1 MFININYAHDFSEVA
16 QQVEK
21 INSSDN
27 AKASDMTA
35 HIFQIDPTVT
45 LDNGDHPVTATTLN
59 EFGSWV
65 LAEPTGDF
73 EDSYKNNEDF
83 HSIFH
88 LMQSDDDSK
97 TPAPFFDFTPEI
109 FSMVEDLY
117 REVNILNSLEDS
129 SVIGV
134 IYSND
139 SINGNPLF
147 VIRFDEEANSTAVE
161 VFDIKYSK

>member
-1 MFININYAHDFSEVA
+1 MIIDINHAHDFSEVA

-27 AKASDMTA
+27 AKAADMTS

-45 LDNGDHPVTATTLN
+45 LNNGDHPVVATTLN
-59 EFGSWV
+59 EFGAWV

-97 TPAPFFDFTPEI
+97 TPAPFFDFTPEL
-109 FSMVEDLY
+109 FSMVEDIY
-117 REVNILNSLEDS
+117 REVNSLENN

-134 IYSND
+134 VYSND
-139 SINGNPLF
+139 SIKGNPLF
-147 VIRFDEEANSTAVE
+147 VIRFDDNTNSTMVE

>member
-21 INSSDN
+21 INTSDN
-27 AKASDMTA
+27 AKISDMTA

-59 EFGSWV
+59 EFGAWV

-73 EDSYKNNEDF
+73 EESYKNNEDF

-88 LMQSDDDSK
+88 LMQSDDESK
-97 TPAPFFDFTPEI
+97 TPAPFFDFTHEL
-109 FSMVEDLY
+109 FSMVEDVY
-117 REVNILNSLEDS
+117 REVDSLEDS

-139 SINGNPLF
+139 SIKGNPLF
-147 VIRFDEEANSTAVE
+147 VIHFDEDANKAAAE

>member
-1 MFININYAHDFSEVA
+1 MIIDIDYAQDFSEVA

-27 AKASDMTA
+27 AKVADMTA
-35 HIFQIDPTVT
+35 HIFQIDPTVS
-45 LDNGDHPVTATTLN
+45 LDNGDHPVIATTLN

-65 LAEPTGDF
+65 LAQPTGDF

-97 TPAPFFDFTPEI
+97 TPAPFFDFTPEL
-109 FSMVEDLY
+109 FSMVEDVY
-117 REVNILNSLEDS
+117 REVNSLENN

-134 IYSND
+134 VYSND
-139 SINGNPLF
+139 SIKGNPLF
-147 VIRFDEEANSTAVE
+147 VIRFDDNTNSTVVE

>member
-27 AKASDMTA
+27 AKVADMTA
-35 HIFQIDPTVT
+35 HIFQIDPTVI
-45 LDNGDHPVTATTLN
+45 LENGDHPVVATTLN

-65 LAEPTGDF
+65 LAQPTGDF

-97 TPAPFFDFTPEI
+97 TPAPFFDFTNEL
-109 FSMVEDLY
+109 FSMVEDVY
-117 REVNILNSLEDS
+117 REVDSLEDS

-134 IYSND
+134 IYSNN
-139 SINGNPLF
+139 SIKRNPLF
-147 VIRFDEEANSTAVE
+147 VIRFDEEANKAAAE

>member
-1 MFININYAHDFSEVA
+1 MIIDINEAQVFSKIA
-16 QQVEK
+16 QHVEE

-27 AKASDMTA
+27 AKSSDMTA

-45 LDNGDHPVTATTLN
+45 LENGNHPVVATTLN

-65 LAEPTGDF
+65 LAQPIGDF
-73 EDSYKNNEDF
+73 ENSYKNNEDF
-83 HSIFH
+83 RSLFH

-97 TPAPFFDFTPEI
+97 TPAPFFDFTPEL
-109 FSMVEDLY
+109 FSMVEDIY
-117 REVNILNSLEDS
+117 REVDILENNSM
-129 SVIGV
+129 IGV

-139 SINGNPLF
+139 SIKGNPLF
-147 VIRFDEEANSTAVE
+147 VIRFDDNTNSTVVE

>member
-1 MFININYAHDFSEVA
+1 MIIDIDYAQVFSSVA

-27 AKASDMTA
+27 AKVSDTTA

-45 LDNGDHPVTATTLN
+45 LNNGDHPVIATTLN

-65 LAEPTGDF
+65 LADPTGDF

-83 HSIFH
+83 YSIFH

-97 TPAPFFDFTPEI
+97 TPAPFFDFTPEL
-109 FSMVEDLY
+109 FSMVKDVY
-117 REVNILNSLEDS
+117 SEVDILENN

-134 IYSND
+134 VYSND
-139 SINGNPLF
+139 SIKGNPLF
-147 VIRFDEEANSTAVE
+147 VIRFDNNTNSTVVE

>member
-1 MFININYAHDFSEVA
+1 MIIDINYAHDFSEVA
-16 QQVEK
+16 QQVNN
-21 INSSDN
+21 INTSDN
-27 AKASDMTA
+27 AKISDMTA

-45 LDNGDHPVTATTLN
+45 LNNGDHPVVATTLN
-59 EFGSWV
+59 EFGAWV

-73 EDSYKNNEDF
+73 EESYKNNEDF

-97 TPAPFFDFTPEI
+97 TPAPFFDFTPEL
-109 FSMVEDLY
+109 FSMVEDVY
-117 REVNILNSLEDS
+117 REVNSLENN

-139 SINGNPLF
+139 SIKGNPLF
-147 VIRFDEEANSTAVE
+147 VIRFDDNTNSTVVE

>member
-1 MFININYAHDFSEVA
+1 MFININYAHDFSEAA

-45 LDNGDHPVTATTLN
+45 LENGNHPVVATTLN
-59 EFGSWV
+59 EFGAWV
-65 LAEPTGDF
+65 LARPTGDF
-73 EDSYKNNEDF
+73 ENSYKNNEDF
-83 HSIFH
+83 RSLFH

-97 TPAPFFDFTPEI
+97 TPAPFFDFTTEL
-109 FSMVEDLY
+109 FSMVEDVY
-117 REVNILNSLEDS
+117 HEVNSLEDS

-139 SINGNPLF
+139 SIKGNPLF
-147 VIRFDEEANSTAVE
+147 VIRFDDNTNSTAVE

>member
-1 MFININYAHDFSEVA
+1 MN
-16 QQVEK
+16 
-21 INSSDN
+21 
-27 AKASDMTA
+27 
-35 HIFQIDPTVT
+35 
-45 LDNGDHPVTATTLN
+45 NGDHPVVATTH
-59 EFGSWV
+59 EFGAWV

-97 TPAPFFDFTPEI
+97 TPAPFFDFTPEL
-109 FSMVEDLY
+109 FSMVEDVY
-117 REVNILNSLEDS
+117 REVNSLENN

-139 SINGNPLF
+139 SIKGNPLF
-147 VIRFDEEANSTAVE
+147 VIRFDDDANKAAAE
-161 VFDIKYSK
+161 VFDMNYQLTEGELVSCFIKNHLLF